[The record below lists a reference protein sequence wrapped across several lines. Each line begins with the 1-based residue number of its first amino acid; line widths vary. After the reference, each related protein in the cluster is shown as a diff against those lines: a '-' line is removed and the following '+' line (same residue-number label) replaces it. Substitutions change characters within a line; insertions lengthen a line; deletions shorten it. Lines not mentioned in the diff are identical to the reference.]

1 MKLKSILAVA
11 VLTLLPLAAQAAPL
25 YIPVSGT
32 GQGAN
37 FSNWQTELTLHNTG
51 STPIS
56 VVLTFHD
63 ANGAA
68 ETAQIT
74 VAARATI
81 SLADVVKTKFGRV
94 SATGAIEITP
104 QGDSASRLTITS
116 RTLNKVE
123 SGEYGHDTPVLR
135 ADEAAQPGELAV
147 IAGPSD
153 AIAARFNFGVFAIG
167 KTTVK
172 WELIRADGTVAGTK
186 EVEYLAGSQK
196 QYNYGAT
203 AVDLFA
209 LDASANND
217 VVHATVL
224 QGSAF
229 FYGAI
234 IDQKSG
240 DPTYVP
246 GNRTRPEF
254 RFRFI
259 GVDLDEDGTVDL
271 RDADRDG
278 ILDQTLEAS
287 IGVFANYFR
296 VVAEGPN
303 GEPVSFAIVSSTA
316 PAELTDLLG
325 TVQMAPGPELLGT
338 SGSLKIRV
346 FTRNGEIEILTIPLL
361 FK

>member
-32 GQGAN
+32 GPGAN
-37 FSNWQTELTLHNTG
+37 FSSWQTELTLHNTG

-56 VVLTFHD
+56 VALTFHD
-63 ANGAA
+63 ANGSA
-68 ETAQIT
+68 ESVQIT
-74 VAARATI
+74 VAARSTI

-104 QGDSASRLTITS
+104 QGDSAGRLTISS
-116 RTLNKVE
+116 RTMNKVE
-123 SGEYGHDTPVLR
+123 SGDYGHDTPVLR
-135 ADEAAQPGELAV
+135 GDEATQAGELAV

-153 AIAARFNFGVFAIG
+153 AISSRFNFGVYAID

-172 WELIRADGTVAGTK
+172 WELIRADGTLSATK
-186 EVEYLAGSQK
+186 QIEYLAGTQQ
-196 QYNYGAT
+196 QYNYGVT
-203 AVDLFA
+203 SIEMFA
-209 LDASANND
+209 RDAASND

-246 GNRTRPEF
+246 GVRTRPEF

-271 RDADRDG
+271 RDTDRDG

-296 VVAEGPN
+296 VLAEGPN

-325 TVQMAPGPELLGT
+325 TVQMAPGPELLGK

>member
-32 GQGAN
+32 GPGAN
-37 FSNWQTELTLHNTG
+37 FSSWQTEVTLHNTG

-56 VVLTFHD
+56 IALTFHD

-68 ETAQIT
+68 GTAQVT
-74 VAARATI
+74 VAARSTI
-81 SLADVVKTKFGRV
+81 SLADVVKTKFGRE

-135 ADEAAQPGELAV
+135 AEEATQPGDLAV

-153 AIAARFNFGVFAIG
+153 AIAARFNFGVYSID

-172 WELIRADGTVAGTK
+172 WELIRADGTVASTK
-186 EVEYLAGSQK
+186 EVEYLAGTQR

-203 AVDLFA
+203 APELFA
-209 LDASANND
+209 LDAAANND

-246 GNRTRPEF
+246 GIRTRPEF

-271 RDADRDG
+271 RDADHNG
-278 ILDQTLEAS
+278 ILDQPLEA
-287 IGVFANYFR
+287 GVGLFANYFR
-296 VVAEGPN
+296 VVAEGPL
-303 GEPVSFAIVSSTA
+303 GEPVSYAIVSSTA
-316 PAELTDLLG
+316 YALLTDELG
-325 TVQMAPGPELLGT
+325 TVQMAPGPELRGT
-338 SGSLKIRV
+338 SGTLAIRV
-346 FTRNGEIEILTIPLL
+346 FTRNGEVEILTIPVL